1 MEKNFQQIIN
11 ESIKRT
17 LLEMDLVPT
26 DNQGE
31 TNLTR
36 NKALN
41 YWRMIYR
48 LMDNVKTAMDSTYQ
62 GKGSAISMKDVNN
75 IIEYINMSI
84 KNIVK

>member
-1 MEKNFQQIIN
+1 MERKFQKIIN

-41 YWRMIYR
+41 YWRMIYH
-48 LMDNVKTAMDSTYQ
+48 LMDNIKNVMDNTYQ
-62 GKGSAISMKDVNN
+62 GKRSAISMKDVNN